1 MCDCVT
7 EGTCHRGD
15 RFAADL
21 WWRHPVDIASICWPQ
36 TCGKSMAVTGGF
48 EPSCTDIP
56 KILQRWWE
64 NFFYLLYSRCTASIQ
79 WAAFS
84 RPKHVSSSTINLKTN
99 QMGIP
104 RSCPNYP
111 HSLKHVTSSAS
122 ISTHTGQPKH
132 PLRWLVGCV
141 AQLAERRSLAGELT
155 LFCARPLADGVT
167 TMWVNRPLKIS
178 QLGQLSLSSFQGR

>member
-1 MCDCVT
+1 VLWGACVIVWQ

-36 TCGKSMAVTGGF
+36 TCGKSMAATGGF

-64 NFFYLLYSRCTASIQ
+64 NFWLSPIQ
-79 WAAFS
+79 SMYRSNSVGCFQPTKA
-84 RPKHVSSSTINLKTN
+84 HVSSSTINFKKN

-111 HSLKHVTSSAS
+111 HSLKHVTSTVS
-122 ISTHTGQPKH
+122 ISTHTAQPKH
-132 PLRWLVGCV
+132 PLWWLVGCV
-141 AQLAERRSLAGELT
+141 AERRSLAGELT
-155 LFCARPLADGVT
+155 LFCARPSADG
-167 TMWVNRPLKIS
+167 WPLC
-178 QLGQLSLSSFQGR
+178 G